1 MKNATTLKENI
12 FAQDTVSFVG
22 MEKNTGKTECLKSV
36 LSACARE
43 GRTVGITSIGLDGES
58 CDQVTGTSKP
68 EIMLTSGTVF
78 VTSEKL
84 YHARKLTSEILAVSQ
99 QRTALGRLITARA
112 ITPGKVMLSGPVS
125 TGHLKEVIA
134 QIQQFGVQHVF
145 VDGALSRKSLGSPTV
160 TSGLVLT
167 TGAALSPNLAELVRK
182 TKFVCEMIDLDKY
195 ETSNQNRMLDIE
207 SGIFALS
214 DEGELVDLN
223 ISSAFLL
230 EKKRDQLF
238 AHGHRLFV
246 SGAISDKLLDFLR
259 TQPEITDTQIIIKDF
274 TKVFATPMSVHAF
287 QQKGGRLRVLLKPR
301 LLGICANPWSPAGY
315 VMDSER
321 LCGELSNALQIP
333 VIDIKRQGL

>member
-1 MKNATTLKENI
+1 MTLKENI
-12 FAQDTVSFVG
+12 FAQSTVSFVG

-36 LSACARE
+36 LAACAQA
-43 GRTVGITSIGLDGES
+43 GRMVGITSIGLDGES

-68 EIMLTSGTVF
+68 EIQLARGTIF

-84 YHARKLTSEILAVSQ
+84 YHARKLTSEILSISQ
-99 QRTALGRLITARA
+99 QRTALGRLVTARV

-134 QIQQFGVQHVF
+134 EMQQYGVRHVF

-160 TSGLVLT
+160 TNGLVLT

-182 TKFVCEMIDLDKY
+182 TKFACEMIDLEQY
-195 ETSNQNRMLDIE
+195 ETPDQNRLLDIE
-207 SGIFALS
+207 SGIFALP
-214 DEGELVDLN
+214 DNGELVDLG

-238 AHGHRLFV
+238 AHGRRLFV

-259 TQPEITDTQIIIKDF
+259 MQPEISDTQIIIKDF
-274 TKVFATPMSVHAF
+274 TKVFATPMAVHAF
-287 QQKGGRLRVLLKPR
+287 QQKGGHLQVLLRPR
-301 LLGICANPWSPAGY
+301 LLGVCANPWSPAGY
-315 VMDSER
+315 LMDSER
-321 LCGELSNALQIP
+321 LCEELSNALQVP
-333 VIDIKRQGL
+333 VIDIKRQPL